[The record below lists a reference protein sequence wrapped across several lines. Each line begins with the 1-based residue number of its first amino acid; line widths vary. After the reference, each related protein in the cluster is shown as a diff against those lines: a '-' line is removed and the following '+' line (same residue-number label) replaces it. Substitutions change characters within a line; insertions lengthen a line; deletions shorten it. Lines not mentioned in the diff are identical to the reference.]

1 MCLAA
6 NGFHFKKDV
15 QGFLPK
21 MMERMY
27 AERKVFKKN
36 MMIAKQHYENEKDPS
51 KKVEYDNEVSR
62 LNNMQMARKIQLN
75 SAYGAL
81 GNQYFRFYD
90 IRQAE
95 AITTGGQLSI
105 RWVERDVN
113 LYLNKILKTEDKDYI
128 IAADTDSIYVCL
140 DDLVKTVFEDETDKE
155 KIIKFLDKVCESKL
169 QDCIS
174 KSYENLKD
182 YMNAYQQ
189 KMNMSREVLADK
201 AVWTGKKHYI
211 MNVHNS
217 EGVQYAKP
225 KLKVMGIESVK
236 SSTPAICRD
245 KLTEAFHILMNGT
258 EDEMISFV
266 ENFRNNFETLQPE
279 DVAFPRSV
287 KGIAKYSD
295 SVQLYKKGTPIHVK
309 GTIIHNELLKKNKL
323 TTVHQLIQEG
333 EKIKFSY
340 LKTPNPTGDT
350 VISMGTVLPNEFGLH
365 EFIDYD
371 MQFEKS
377 FLEPLKA
384 ILKCVGWEYE
394 RKNTIDN
401 FFV

>member
-1 MCLAA
+1 M
-6 NGFHFKKDV
+6 
-15 QGFLPK
+15 
-21 MMERMY
+21 
-27 AERKVFKKN
+27 
-36 MMIAKQHYENEKDPS
+36 
-51 KKVEYDNEVSR
+51 
-62 LNNMQMARKIQLN
+62 
-75 SAYGAL
+75 
-81 GNQYFRFYD
+81 
-90 IRQAE
+90 
-95 AITTGGQLSI
+95 
-105 RWVERDVN
+105 
-113 LYLNKILKTEDKDYI
+113 
-128 IAADTDSIYVCL
+128 CL

-323 TTVHQLIQEG
+323 TNVHQLIQEG

>member
-1 MCLAA
+1 
-6 NGFHFKKDV
+6 
-15 QGFLPK
+15 
-21 MMERMY
+21 
-27 AERKVFKKN
+27 
-36 MMIAKQHYENEKDPS
+36 
-51 KKVEYDNEVSR
+51 
-62 LNNMQMARKIQLN
+62 
-75 SAYGAL
+75 
-81 GNQYFRFYD
+81 
-90 IRQAE
+90 
-95 AITTGGQLSI
+95 
-105 RWVERDVN
+105 
-113 LYLNKILKTEDKDYI
+113 
-128 IAADTDSIYVCL
+128 
-140 DDLVKTVFEDETDKE
+140 
-155 KIIKFLDKVCESKL
+155 
-169 QDCIS
+169 
-174 KSYENLKD
+174 
-182 YMNAYQQ
+182 
-189 KMNMSREVLADK
+189 
-201 AVWTGKKHYI
+201 
-211 MNVHNS
+211 
-217 EGVQYAKP
+217 
-225 KLKVMGIESVK
+225 
-236 SSTPAICRD
+236 
-245 KLTEAFHILMNGT
+245 MNGT
-258 EDEMISFV
+258 EDEMSSFV

-287 KGIAKYSD
+287 KGIAKYCD

-323 TTVHQLIQEG
+323 TNVHQLIQEG